1 MNLQLLHRRLT
12 VSMGLVSLM
21 AFAGGAGF
29 EPVSALLAA
38 VALTVAWVWQ
48 PDSELSLRL
57 ERFWLPVAGIL
68 VARSLYHVVLVGD
81 DVVIPVVDL
90 LLLLLCAESL
100 RSLEAPNDARLYA
113 LTFALLVASSAY
125 RPGIL
130 FALAFVSYVAL
141 ATVAL
146 VVGHLRRQA
155 KRNAIRDLVV
165 GRRFL
170 MGMAALSRGVT
181 LIMSGV
187 VFLAFP
193 RLSRGWTSRAEVP
206 ATSIVG
212 FADQVSIGSHGS
224 RIYPNPE
231 IVLRVEFPERRPD
244 AIGTL
249 HWRGPLLRSIRRSSV
264 ESLERPSAVSRA
276 GSLVRE
282 LGDGANSAADLCY
295 STRRSSAFC
304 ASSPPGSAL
313 RQSADP
319 ASLRQRWR
327 PPLLGLGDP
336 LL

>member
-125 RPGIL
+125 PARHSLRARLRIL
-130 FALAFVSYVAL
+130 
-141 ATVAL
+141 
-146 VVGHLRRQA
+146 
-155 KRNAIRDLVV
+155 
-165 GRRFL
+165 
-170 MGMAALSRGVT
+170 
-181 LIMSGV
+181 
-187 VFLAFP
+187 
-193 RLSRGWTSRAEVP
+193 
-206 ATSIVG
+206 
-212 FADQVSIGSHGS
+212 
-224 RIYPNPE
+224 
-231 IVLRVEFPERRPD
+231 
-244 AIGTL
+244 
-249 HWRGPLLRSIRRSSV
+249 RGPRDR
-264 ESLERPSAVSRA
+264 RA
-276 GSLVRE
+276 GRW
-282 LGDGANSAADLCY
+282 APPAAGEAERH
-295 STRRSSAFC
+295 T
-304 ASSPPGSAL
+304 
-313 RQSADP
+313 
-319 ASLRQRWR
+319 
-327 PPLLGLGDP
+327 
-336 LL
+336 